1 MLKEVLVLVL
11 QYWYEGDEAGDLQ
24 VDFSIV
30 WDENFLID
38 KPTFMKG
45 ILPPSSFRQLLVIIN
60 LGDN

>member
-1 MLKEVLVLVL
+1 MLKEFLVLVL

-45 ILPPSSFRQLLVIIN
+45 IPHSSSFRRLLVIIN